1 MQVFRNSPIPPHVP
15 IMDCIKLALLADD
28 LRRGDTLPSIPRHC
42 DVVQGNWLESQHR
55 VAGLL
60 EIEADRYLQA
70 LIQDEQMRR
79 TSLRSLCF
87 ASNLRGGRSG
97 TAYDPPP
104 KSPKG
109 TAHSVIPLSPNTE
122 ENPHLEKCLHR
133 SPCPHGLFICAS
145 LVGILKGTR
154 DPGIHCAHLG

>member
-97 TAYDPPP
+97 TAYDPPQNLQRARP
-104 KSPKG
+104 TRSSPYRLILRR
-109 TAHSVIPLSPNTE
+109 TPTWRNACIVL
-122 ENPHLEKCLHR
+122 LVRMDCLYAR
-133 SPCPHGLFICAS
+133 AWWES
-145 LVGILKGTR
+145 
-154 DPGIHCAHLG
+154 